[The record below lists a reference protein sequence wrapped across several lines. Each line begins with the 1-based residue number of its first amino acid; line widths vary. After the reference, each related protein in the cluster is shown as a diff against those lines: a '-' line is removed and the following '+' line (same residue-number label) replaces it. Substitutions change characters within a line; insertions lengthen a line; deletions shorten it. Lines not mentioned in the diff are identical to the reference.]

1 MIIFLYGEDTFRS
14 RRKLNELKERF
25 LREVD
30 PSGNSLT
37 VLDGATAS
45 VENINEDVSPASL
58 LSKKRM
64 IIIENTFLNKGKS
77 IFVQLVLYFKRK
89 KIEENIIVFW
99 DSAIDAKK
107 LSQDKKELFK
117 FLSKVKYGQEF
128 RALSNT
134 EAIAW
139 TKKEVELR
147 GGKISR
153 EALLFFTSL
162 VGSDLWQIDNE
173 IDKLLNYKL
182 SQKLALA
189 ANGRGTTIEAEDI
202 KNLVSGQFN
211 ERIFALTDA
220 ISNRNKK
227 EAARLM
233 EDQLKG
239 GLGESYL
246 LNMIVRQ
253 FRILLQIRQALD
265 SGLTPRKIIN
275 LLKLHPF
282 IVQKGVN
289 QVRNFSLNSL
299 KDIFIQLARID
310 YLMKSGQADVKT
322 MLSLF
327 LAEI

>member
-1 MIIFLYGEDTFRS
+1 MIIFLCGEDTFRS
-14 RRKLNELKERF
+14 RRKLNELKEKF

-37 VLDGATAS
+37 ALDGATAS
-45 VENINEDVSPASL
+45 VEKINEAVNPASL

-64 IIIENTFLNKGKS
+64 IIIENIFLNKGKL
-77 IFVQLVLYFKRK
+77 IFSQLAFYFKTK
-89 KIEENIIVFW
+89 KTEENIIVFW
-99 DSAIDAKK
+99 DSAIDGKK
-107 LSQDKKELFK
+107 LSQDRKELFK
-117 FLSKVKYGQEF
+117 FLSKAKYTQEF
-128 RALSNT
+128 KALSNT
-134 EAIAW
+134 EAISW

-153 EALLFFTSL
+153 EALLVFTSL
-162 VGSDLWQIDNE
+162 LGSDLWQIDNE

-189 ANGRGTTIEAEDI
+189 ANGRVTSIETEDI

-220 ISNRNKK
+220 ISNKNKK

-233 EDQLKG
+233 EDQLGG

-265 SGLTPRKIIN
+265 AGLTPRKIIN

-289 QVRNFSLNSL
+289 QARNFSLNSL
-299 KDIFIQLARID
+299 KNIFTQLTRID
-310 YLMKSGQADVKT
+310 YLMKSGQADAKT

-327 LAEI
+327 LAAI

>member
-1 MIIFLYGEDTFRS
+1 MIIFIYGEDTFRS
-14 RRKLNELKERF
+14 RRKLNELKEKF

-37 VLDGATAS
+37 ALDGATAS
-45 VENINEDVSPASL
+45 MEKINEAVSPASL

-64 IIIENTFLNKGKS
+64 VIIENIFLNKGKP
-77 IFVQLVLYFKRK
+77 IFGQLVLYFKTK

-99 DSAIDAKK
+99 DGLIDGKK

-117 FLSKVKYGQEF
+117 FLSKAKYTQEF
-128 RALSNT
+128 KALSNT
-134 EAIAW
+134 EAMAW

-147 GGKISR
+147 GGKINR

-162 VGSDLWQIDNE
+162 LGSDLWQIDSE

-189 ANGRGTTIEAEDI
+189 ANGRGAIIEAEDI

-220 ISNRNKK
+220 LSIRNKK
-227 EAARLM
+227 EAAKLM
-233 EDQLKG
+233 EDQLGG

-253 FRILLQIRQALD
+253 FRILIQIRQALD
-265 SGLTPRKIIN
+265 AGLTPRKIIN

-289 QVRNFSLNSL
+289 QARNFSLNSL
-299 KDIFIQLARID
+299 KNILTQLVRID